1 VLDGSQTQKVDLST
15 PPGVRYNA
23 SISRVVWGQS
33 NLENKEHTIELFPGE
48 GGNTL
53 NVDGFM

>member
-1 VLDGSQTQKVDLST
+1 
-15 PPGVRYNA
+15 
-23 SISRVVWGQS
+23 VVWGQS

-48 GGNTL
+48 GGKTL